1 MLTSAGVPGPEPE
14 PDPEPLD
21 LRPTP
26 PGGGDSGLDHLGA
39 RRLSLRETWVWYIVA
54 GVTYVAVAT
63 YHKFVLNWIVGPLWL
78 VLVVVVGPDLW
89 DRVRGRGRGR

>member
-26 PGGGDSGLDHLGA
+26 PGGGDTGLDHLGA

-78 VLVVVVGPDLW
+78 VLVVVGGAAPGGG
-89 DRVRGRGRGR
+89 RRGGGR